1 MSKHVLSIDEI
12 DEQFELI
19 AIHSSSQL
27 HSLAFNINRALG
39 LRLSRAK
46 QDLSF
51 GDKNEKYMVYKNGE
65 KRDGITFFLYQN
77 VFFNLKKMSSPNL
90 LFDANPT
97 RHLLI
102 PELKSVDYVVK
113 YIGEKN
119 IKSLIKSIS
128 LLNDVSSSYKVDK
141 KKIKSIDNLIV
152 D

>member
-1 MSKHVLSIDEI
+1 MSKHTLSIDEI

-27 HSLAFNINRALG
+27 HTLAFNINRTLNC
-39 LRLSRAK
+39 RLSRDK
-46 QDLSF
+46 YDVSF
-51 GDKNEKYMVYKNGE
+51 GNKNEKYMVYNNGE
-65 KRDGITFFLYQN
+65 KRDNITFFLYQN
-77 VFFNLKKMSSPNL
+77 VFFDLKKLSSPNL

-102 PELKSVDYVVK
+102 PELKSVDYIIK

-128 LLNDVSSSYKVDK
+128 LLNEVSSSYRVDK
-141 KKIKSIDNLIV
+141 NKIKSIDNLIV

>member
-1 MSKHVLSIDEI
+1 V
-12 DEQFELI
+12 
-19 AIHSSSQL
+19 
-27 HSLAFNINRALG
+27 
-39 LRLSRAK
+39 
-46 QDLSF
+46 
-51 GDKNEKYMVYKNGE
+51 
-65 KRDGITFFLYQN
+65 FLD
-77 VFFNLKKMSSPNL
+77 LKKTSSPNL

-128 LLNDVSSSYKVDK
+128 LLKDVSSSYKVDK